1 MSAKL
6 HWLASYPKSGNTWLR
21 LVLSHLVRPEGTTT
35 SINNIGG
42 GSIASDRAWID
53 QDLGFPSA
61 ELTREEL
68 LDIRPDVYRWS
79 SERAEVSNFHKIHD
93 ACLKTSSGEFLPCA
107 EASGPSVYIV
117 RNPLDVALSFAS
129 HLGWSVDKTIGAMD
143 APGLEMG
150 RRHDGG
156 STIHVPQVLLSWSE
170 HVASWIDNDAFDI
183 LMLRYEEMLT
193 DPAKEFGRVASH
205 LGIDTNCARI
215 GQAIDATRF
224 DKLQAEEASAAFK
237 EKPIAAERF
246 FRKGV
251 AGEWQERLSEAQVRA
266 ILRAHGPMM
275 ERLGYCDA
283 AGKPTVM

>member
-21 LVLSHLVRPEGTTT
+21 LVLSHLVRPEGEATG
-35 SINNIGG
+35 INDIGG

-61 ELTREEL
+61 ELTGEEL
-68 LDIRPDVYRWS
+68 LDVRPAIYRWS
-79 SERAEVSNFHKIHD
+79 AERAETSDYHKIHD
-93 ACLKTSSGEFLPCA
+93 ACLMTPSGEFLPCA

-129 HLGWSVDKTIGAMD
+129 HLGWSIDKTIAAMD

-156 STIHVPQVLLSWSE
+156 STIHVPQILLSWSD
-170 HVASWIDNDAFDI
+170 HVTSWIDNDAFDM
-183 LMLRYEEMLT
+183 LLLRYEDMLA
-193 DPAKEFGRVASH
+193 DPMHAFAQVVRH
-205 LGIDTNCARI
+205 LGIATDSVRLAK
-215 GQAIDATRF
+215 AIDATRF
-224 DKLQAEEASAAFK
+224 KRLQAEEDRAAFK

-246 FRKGV
+246 FRRGI
-251 AGEWQERLSEAQVRA
+251 AGEWQERLSEDQTGA
-266 ILRAHGPMM
+266 ILRAHRPVM